1 MNFFFNHTFKIPCNK
16 NIIYQKRINNTDYI
30 ALGLFG
36 HILIKCDV
44 FICLVGPGYLC
55 LCYMGRAL
63 HLCFKIYSFL
73 VTVGIN
79 VYYCNYSNGSISKAN
94 AIMLT
99 LRLLK
104 FYLVWYEELAFW
116 PRFLTIKI
124 CRVTYGF
131 RALFVTLR

>member
-1 MNFFFNHTFKIPCNK
+1 MFLFVSLVQDIFVCVTWVNG
-16 NIIYQKRINNTDYI
+16 YI
-30 ALGLFG
+30 
-36 HILIKCDV
+36 
-44 FICLVGPGYLC
+44 
-55 LCYMGRAL
+55 
-63 HLCFKIYSFL
+63 LCFKIYSFL